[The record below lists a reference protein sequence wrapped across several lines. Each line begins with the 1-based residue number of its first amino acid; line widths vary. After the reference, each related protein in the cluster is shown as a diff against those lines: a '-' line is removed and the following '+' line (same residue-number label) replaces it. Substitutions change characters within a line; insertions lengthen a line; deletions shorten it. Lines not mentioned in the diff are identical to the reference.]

1 MTASPIRFLRILAG
15 PMLLGALLCSA
26 GCSDVITYAR
36 DSREKGLTYYRQADY
51 ENAAG
56 DFKNAIRQDPADYY
70 SHYYLASC
78 YDREKAYHQAIQ
90 QYKTC
95 LQIMEHSLGGKDDI
109 AFRMQ
114 VLNDLGGAI
123 ARGEDRSIETTA
135 LSQGPKT
142 AEDSFLLAKVYR
154 LTGDADSAV
163 ESYDQAS
170 LLAPKNFYISKEYG
184 LYLAQLGQ
192 NERAGKALRVAYAI
206 NGKDQQVI
214 DGLRQ
219 VGVVP
224 GPGLKDEKDL
234 AKPIIPEGPIPN
246 VDVTKLRFPG
256 TGNPQAGNPN
266 GDSGSASTD
275 QPPRD

>member
-1 MTASPIRFLRILAG
+1 MTASPIRFVRLLAG
-15 PMLLGALLCSA
+15 PLLLGALLCSA

-36 DSREKGLTYYRQADY
+36 DSREKGLTYYRQSDY

-56 DFKNAIRQDPADYY
+56 AFKNAVRQDPADYY
-70 SHYYLASC
+70 SHYYLGSC
-78 YDREKAYHQAIQ
+78 YDRGKAYHQAIQ

-95 LQIMEHSLGGKDDI
+95 LRIMENSLGGKDDV

-114 VLNDLGGAI
+114 VLDDLGGAI

-135 LSQGPKT
+135 LSEGPKT

-163 ESYDQAS
+163 EAYDHAS
-170 LLAPKNFYISKEYG
+170 LLTPKNFYIAKEYG
-184 LYLAQLGQ
+184 IYLAKLGQ
-192 NERAGKALRVAYAI
+192 TERAGKELRIAYAI
-206 NGKDQQVI
+206 NDKDQQVI

-256 TGNPQAGNPN
+256 TGSPQG
-266 GDSGSASTD
+266 GTSGSASTD

>member
-1 MTASPIRFLRILAG
+1 MSSSPIRFLRLLAG
-15 PMLLGALLCSA
+15 PLVLGALLCSA

-36 DSREKGLTYYRQADY
+36 DSREKGLQYYNQADY

-78 YDREKAYHQAIQ
+78 YDHGKAYHQAIQ

-95 LQIMEHSLGGKDDI
+95 LHIMENSLGGKEDI

-114 VLNDLGGAI
+114 VLDNLGGAI
-123 ARGEDRSIETTA
+123 AKADDRSVELTA
-135 LSQGPKT
+135 LNEGPKT
-142 AEDSFLLAKVYR
+142 PEDSFLMAKVYR

-163 ESYDQAS
+163 EAYDHAS

-184 LYLAQLGQ
+184 IYLAKLGQ
-192 NERAGKALRVAYAI
+192 DERAGKELRIAYAI
-206 NGKDQQVI
+206 NDKDQQVI
-214 DGLRQ
+214 DALRE

-234 AKPIIPEGPIPN
+234 AKPVIPEGPIPK

-256 TGNPQAGNPN
+256 TGNSQGNSN
-266 GDSGSASTD
+266 SSGSASTD
-275 QPPRD
+275 QPHD